1 MSKQSPKKPASAKK
15 SPTKKAS
22 TAKKAATVK
31 KTTAAKKSASSKAT
45 SGKKAATEKKSISA
59 KKSSTKKASVGKK
72 PTSTKKSSSGRKPA
86 AKKAKVEKKSTASRK
101 SAGSSSEISPSK
113 AAAEAAASSAQE
125 GAKDVSSVPDVSSG
139 GFTLADVRQVLD
151 SKKKSPDEKKA
162 PEPKA
167 KQNAAPKTKEKAQ
180 KKKPVKKKVEAASI
194 TDILGFNP
202 KKTSVL
208 PDRDESKVPAKLRP
222 YYRSLLK
229 FKSQLMEGL
238 GERSEETIG
247 TSARETSGEL
257 SVNSPDAGSESF
269 DRDVALSMVAGEQET
284 LHEVE
289 EAIVRIFNGTYGI
302 CQETG
307 KPINQARL
315 KAVPFTRFSLEGQAL
330 YEKRGNKDRD
340 SGSGV
345 FANLSEAS
353 LGDDQ
358 A

>member
-1 MSKQSPKKPASAKK
+1 MSKQSPKKSASTKK
-15 SPTKKAS
+15 SPTKKA
-22 TAKKAATVK
+22 
-31 KTTAAKKSASSKAT
+31 TAAK
-45 SGKKAATEKKSISA
+45 
-59 KKSSTKKASVGKK
+59 
-72 PTSTKKSSSGRKPA
+72 KPA
-86 AKKAKVEKKSTASRK
+86 AKKAVATKKATAAK
-101 SAGSSSEISPSK
+101 KPAAKKAAVSPAK
-113 AAAEAAASSAQE
+113 AAAEAAASNTVKVPKE
-125 GAKDVSSVPDVSSG
+125 GSPSLDVSSAASG
-139 GFTLADVRQVLD
+139 GFTLEDVRLVLD
-151 SKKKSPDEKKA
+151 SKKQSSTEKKV
-162 PEPKA
+162 PEPKTKRKA
-167 KQNAAPKTKEKAQ
+167 VPKPKDKLQ
-180 KKKPVKKKVEAASI
+180 KKKPAKKKLSAASV

-202 KKTSVL
+202 KKASVS
-208 PDRDESKVPAKLRP
+208 PDRDDSKVPAKLKS
-222 YYRSLLK
+222 YYRSLVK
-229 FKSQLMEGL
+229 FKNKLMEGL

-289 EAIVRIFNGTYGI
+289 EAIARIFDGTYGI

-330 YEKRGNKDRD
+330 YEKRVNKTRD